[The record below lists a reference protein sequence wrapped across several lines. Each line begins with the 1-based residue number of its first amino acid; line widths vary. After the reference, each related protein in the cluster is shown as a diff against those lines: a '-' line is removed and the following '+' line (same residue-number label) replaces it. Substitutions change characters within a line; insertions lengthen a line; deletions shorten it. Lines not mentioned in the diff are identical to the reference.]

1 MRPDVFWRNPD
12 FLLLWSGQAVST
24 LGSSVS
30 RLALPLLVLAL
41 TRSPAQAGLIAA
53 LQSIPYLI
61 FSLPAGALIDRWDR
75 KRVMIRCDAARCL
88 AYGSV
93 PLAYATAHLSMAQLY
108 AVALVGGTAYVFF
121 NIAEVAALP
130 RVVPAEQ
137 LSRATALNESATS
150 ASSLIGPGLG
160 GLIISLGHTT
170 VSGAA
175 LAYLV
180 DSLSYAASTLALA
193 FIHTPFQAE
202 RTPVAN
208 GSLRAE
214 IAEGLR
220 FLWTRRPLR
229 AMALLTMGMNL
240 FFGPLPLAVIVLART
255 NLHADAR
262 TLGLIF
268 SAGSVGGLCGSV
280 MASWVKARLR
290 IGQVIA
296 GSTAS
301 IALAT
306 PLLGAAVSVPMLL
319 AGYALIGVMIP
330 VYNVVTISYRL
341 ILVPDALQ
349 GRVNSVFRL
358 LGLGSV
364 PLGAAIGGLLLTVI
378 GPRAE
383 LWLIAAGF
391 ALCAIAVAVTAVQG
405 HVILD
410 RQDAL
415 TPHPMRI
422 GLSALPAGRQP
433 TRPLPTRGRGG
444 AAPCFSLRERDRPR
458 E

>member
-1 MRPDVFWRNPD
+1 MMRPDALWRNPN
-12 FLLLWSGQAVST
+12 FLLLWSGHAGST

-53 LQSIPYLI
+53 LQSVPYLI

-75 KRVMIRCDAARCL
+75 KRLMIRCDAARCL

-108 AVALVGGTAYVFF
+108 VVALAGGTAYVFF
-121 NIAEVAALP
+121 NIAEAAALP
-130 RVVPAEQ
+130 RVVPAQQ
-137 LSRATALNESATS
+137 LSRATALNESAMS

-160 GLIISLGHTT
+160 GLIISLGRTT

-175 LAYLV
+175 LAYLA
-180 DSLSYAASTLALA
+180 DSLSYLASTISLG
-193 FIHTPFQAE
+193 FIRMPFQAE
-202 RTPVAN
+202 RVPVADR
-208 GSLRAE
+208 SLRAE
-214 IAEGLR
+214 IGEGVR
-220 FLWTRRPLR
+220 FLWTRRSLR

-268 SAGSVGGLCGSV
+268 SAGSAGGLIGSV
-280 MASWVKARLR
+280 MAPWVKARLR
-290 IGQVIA
+290 IGHVIT
-296 GSTAS
+296 GSVAS

-306 PLLGAAVSVPMLL
+306 PLVGAAVSVPMLL
-319 AGYALIGVMIP
+319 TGYALIGVMIT

-341 ILVPDALQ
+341 MLVPDALQ

-391 ALCAIAVAVTAVQG
+391 ALCAIAVTCTVARYKGEMRKVTN
-405 HVILD
+405 
-410 RQDAL
+410 
-415 TPHPMRI
+415 
-422 GLSALPAGRQP
+422 
-433 TRPLPTRGRGG
+433 
-444 AAPCFSLRERDRPR
+444 
-458 E
+458 